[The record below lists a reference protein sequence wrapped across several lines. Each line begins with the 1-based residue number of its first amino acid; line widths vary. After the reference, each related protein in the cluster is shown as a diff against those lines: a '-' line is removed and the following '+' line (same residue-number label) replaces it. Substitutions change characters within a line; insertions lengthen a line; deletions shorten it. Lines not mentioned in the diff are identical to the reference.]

1 MTDTEAQR
9 SALSQAATSLFDA
22 NTTAQGWKRLRG
34 THAWGNMRVLFRS
47 AVVEGDPGQLKAM
60 ADHYWKSQADAV
72 LPQLEHL
79 YRSARRQVL
88 GEEEADASEH

>member
-1 MTDTEAQR
+1 MTGTEAQR

-34 THAWGNMRVLFRS
+34 THAWANMRLVFWS
-47 AVVEGDPGQLKAM
+47 AVVEGEPERLKEM
-60 ADHYWKSQADAV
+60 AEHYWRSQSAAV

-88 GEEEADASEH
+88 GEEESDVSEH